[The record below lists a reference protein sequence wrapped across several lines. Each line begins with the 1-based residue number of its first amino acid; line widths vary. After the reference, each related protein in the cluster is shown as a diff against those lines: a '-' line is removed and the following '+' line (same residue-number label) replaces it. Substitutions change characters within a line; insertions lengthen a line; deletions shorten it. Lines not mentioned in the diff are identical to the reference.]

1 MEGKNITI
9 HSKPFIDILSRR
21 QPHSFPKVSTA
32 ESGIYVLSELR
43 SLQTERKVQAIHYII
58 HNIIYD
64 SDVCAYFK
72 WQIKHARSE
81 DCV

>member
-43 SLQTERKVQAIHYII
+43 SLQTERKGHVKHHTIHIV
-58 HNIIYD
+58 IYD
-64 SDVCAYFK
+64 SMPAYF
-72 WQIKHARSE
+72 
-81 DCV
+81 